1 VGKIR
6 LDRYYFLID
15 VVDSDVVWPF
25 GHRGFPNSYM
35 LKLAIIYFLLEI
47 APHIMTMALTRIANL
62 DRLHFLH
69 SNAYVSVC
77 ELCDDLIVMNL
88 CLKRL

>member
-1 VGKIR
+1 
-6 LDRYYFLID
+6 
-15 VVDSDVVWPF
+15 
-25 GHRGFPNSYM
+25 
-35 LKLAIIYFLLEI
+35 
-47 APHIMTMALTRIANL
+47 MTMALTRIANL